1 MEKEERTAEA
11 AGYEGEITAENL
23 WSVIVSLQGKVF
35 YTSKKLPFTYTVRG
49 GELFTDRRDRS
60 VTRSRKDLLRPR
72 DQGAEKAQRLRRAVR
87 LGDPENRR
95 RGAVGKRR
103 AEGAGLSRTPFLRLQ
118 KEKEDARELLQK
130 QRSV

>member
-60 VTRSRKDLLRPR
+60 VTRSTFERALEKICSDPAIKGPKKLNVY
-72 DQGAEKAQRLRRAVR
+72 GAPYVWAI
-87 LGDPENRR
+87 
-95 RGAVGKRR
+95 
-103 AEGAGLSRTPFLRLQ
+103 RTPFLRLQ
-118 KEKEDARELLQK
+118 KEKEDGGEKFEKQK
-130 QRSV
+130 SV

>member
-35 YTSKKLPFTYTVRG
+35 YTSKKLPFTYTVKG

-60 VTRSRKDLLRPR
+60 VTRSTFERALEKIRSDPAIKGPKRLNVY
-72 DQGAEKAQRLRRAVR
+72 GAPYVWAIL
-87 LGDPENRR
+87 
-95 RGAVGKRR
+95 
-103 AEGAGLSRTPFLRLQ
+103 
-118 KEKEDARELLQK
+118 
-130 QRSV
+130 

>member
-23 WSVIVSLQGKVF
+23 WTVIVSLQGKVF

-60 VTRSRKDLLRPR
+60 VTRSTFERALEKIRSDPAIKGPKKLNVY
-72 DQGAEKAQRLRRAVR
+72 GAPYVWAILKTV
-87 LGDPENRR
+87 
-95 RGAVGKRR
+95 GA
-103 AEGAGLSRTPFLRLQ
+103 APS
-118 KEKEDARELLQK
+118 EKEEPKGQG
-130 QRSV
+130 

>member
-60 VTRSRKDLLRPR
+60 VTRSTFERALEKIWLRPR

-103 AEGAGLSRTPFLRLQ
+103 AEGQG
-118 KEKEDARELLQK
+118 
-130 QRSV
+130 

>member
-35 YTSKKLPFTYTVRG
+35 YTSKMLPFTYTVRG

-60 VTRSRKDLLRPR
+60 VTRSTFERALEKICSDPAIKGPKKLNVY
-72 DQGAEKAQRLRRAVR
+72 GAPYVWAILKTV
-87 LGDPENRR
+87 
-95 RGAVGKRR
+95 GAVP
-103 AEGAGLSRTPFLRLQ
+103 S
-118 KEKEDARELLQK
+118 EKEEPKGQG
-130 QRSV
+130 